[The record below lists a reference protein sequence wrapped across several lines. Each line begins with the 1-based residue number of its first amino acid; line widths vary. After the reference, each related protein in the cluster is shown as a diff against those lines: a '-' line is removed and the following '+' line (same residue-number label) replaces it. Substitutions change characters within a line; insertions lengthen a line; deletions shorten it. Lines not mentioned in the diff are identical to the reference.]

1 MSVFSQVSLW
11 CQLCVHQVVH
21 VPEGLQ
27 AIIFTADGDMRQ
39 ALNNLQVVILHI
51 SHMHAPR
58 NIGRTHST
66 HMSRMCTHPLLN
78 ILWTEVC
85 VSGSQLCAPLIVFFF
100 CCAGFQATHSGFGLV
115 NQENVFK
122 VCDQPHPL
130 LVAKIIKHCL
140 AGTLLEANEMMMSLC
155 TMGYSAMDI
164 ITTVFRVVRN
174 YDMEEFI
181 KLEFI
186 KASLLKCRMSH
197 DSIFCFGG
205 YPYPAPA

>member
-39 ALNNLQVVILHI
+39 ALNNL
-51 SHMHAPR
+51 
-58 NIGRTHST
+58 
-66 HMSRMCTHPLLN
+66 
-78 ILWTEVC
+78 
-85 VSGSQLCAPLIVFFF
+85 
-100 CCAGFQATHSGFGLV
+100 QATHSGFGLV

-186 KASLLKCRMSH
+186 KEIGFCHMRIGDGVNSRLQLSGLLAKLCKTAVKAS
-197 DSIFCFGG
+197 G
-205 YPYPAPA
+205 